1 MKHSPPLFPILCSG
15 FLILGMPATALSHAG
30 HGNEFK
36 ATGSTSPAGIEPA
49 GIEVDAQ
56 IAQQMGIKVEAVSRR
71 LMHEGIAT
79 TGKIEALPSQ
89 TVQVTSPISG
99 TLIKLL
105 VELGDTVAKGDAV
118 AVLSSPELAAL
129 GVDADRQG
137 AEGKADV
144 MAAEAELHLARENY
158 QQQVAIAEAEMA
170 EAQTQLEAAQA
181 RFDRDRNLVNEGGVV
196 AAARETYQQEVEVA
210 KAEITQAE
218 TELTVAQ
225 ERYDKDR
232 ELVDGGALP
241 RRQLLESEAKLADA
255 KAAFTRAKSRL
266 SVMEAQTAVRQ
277 AEVDLPVRD
286 LRESEDLLAQAK
298 AQLTTANQR
307 REVGEA
313 EAAVK
318 QAEAALQV
326 AQARLALSDD
336 TYAAR
341 LRQLGA
347 LPNPDGTVTITAPIS
362 GTVSE
367 QKITLGESVDE
378 AGEPLLRIL
387 DNHRVWVS
395 ASVYEKDID
404 RIEEGQ
410 SVIVRVESMGKRTFS
425 GSIDRISPTVDLAE
439 RAIEVRAELD
449 NSTGELKP
457 GMFAQVEIATGQSQK
472 PVISIVESAIVNT
485 NGKQIVY
492 VQNGQKFEAVDVT
505 LGKKFGEFIEVT
517 AGLFDGDRI
526 VTQGGMLLYA
536 QSLRSGGEHEHTE
549 KNKHSADVSAV
560 QRIAIPRTILL
571 LGSAAVGAIA
581 LMSFWLGRRSHFRRD
596 RIFQM
601 PVEEVSTW
609 EVEALKTESIECKA
623 DEEITPDRSS
633 NVSNRF

>member
-1 MKHSPPLFPILCSG
+1 
-15 FLILGMPATALSHAG
+15 
-30 HGNEFK
+30 
-36 ATGSTSPAGIEPA
+36 
-49 GIEVDAQ
+49 
-56 IAQQMGIKVEAVSRR
+56 
-71 LMHEGIAT
+71 
-79 TGKIEALPSQ
+79 
-89 TVQVTSPISG
+89 
-99 TLIKLL
+99 
-105 VELGDTVAKGDAV
+105 
-118 AVLSSPELAAL
+118 
-129 GVDADRQG
+129 
-137 AEGKADV
+137 
-144 MAAEAELHLARENY
+144 
-158 QQQVAIAEAEMA
+158 
-170 EAQTQLEAAQA
+170 
-181 RFDRDRNLVNEGGVV
+181 
-196 AAARETYQQEVEVA
+196 
-210 KAEITQAE
+210 
-218 TELTVAQ
+218 
-225 ERYDKDR
+225 
-232 ELVDGGALP
+232 
-241 RRQLLESEAKLADA
+241 
-255 KAAFTRAKSRL
+255 
-266 SVMEAQTAVRQ
+266 
-277 AEVDLPVRD
+277 VDLPVRD

-367 QKITLGESVDE
+367 QKITLGESVDV

-410 SVIVRVESMGKRTFS
+410 RVIVRVESMGKRRFS

-492 VQNGQKFEAVDVT
+492 VQNGRKFEAVDVT

-549 KNKHSADVSAV
+549 KNKHSADISAV

-571 LGSAAVGAIA
+571 LGSAAMGAIA
-581 LMSFWLGRRSHFRRD
+581 LMSFGWDGVLILVAIAFSRCQLRKSLLGK
-596 RIFQM
+596 
-601 PVEEVSTW
+601 
-609 EVEALKTESIECKA
+609 LK
-623 DEEITPDRSS
+623 P
-633 NVSNRF
+633 